1 MIFSLILYILRIYI
15 RLDLSYYNDTKQ
27 ETRCNNMNN
36 IDFTALSVFDL
47 YDEEMNPVIPFNPRN
62 TNSTRIR
69 SMSDEELAPL
79 PEPPKG
85 E

>member
-1 MIFSLILYILRIYI
+1 
-15 RLDLSYYNDTKQ
+15 
-27 ETRCNNMNN
+27 MNN

-62 TNSTRIR
+62 TNGTRIC
-69 SMSDEELAPL
+69 SISDEELAPL

>member
-1 MIFSLILYILRIYI
+1 
-15 RLDLSYYNDTKQ
+15 
-27 ETRCNNMNN
+27 MNN